1 MPHDAPCTSLHLWK
15 CSVRRRMRRIWC
27 SKVSRQTSKVIPCSG
42 AWLQLLMRAVPKV
55 FCWAICH
62 LPRWENWKGEKVKSD
77 DFFVAKPFWNATKC
91 RRYDATNKID
101 KIRCGD
107 IWQWMCVLSTARNL
121 SAIQIVWRC
130 SRRYFSIIILWK
142 IPIPLIP
149 GVVVSVFFSYSWPR
163 LLSIF
168 SPYSFR
174 VPRLP
179 IFGLVSSHSR
189 PPCSLRIPALHGL
202 LFVFSPCSF
211 FLSLLISD
219 PVSSPWPRLLFR
231 AVSSPYSQYS
241 LRISGLVSSQDT
253 CPLRNISVFL
263 ASSPLILASSP
274 LLNTEENIERERER
288 EDREETIQRIRLK
301 SVENTKK
308 RGRIQRE
315 KTGKLTSWHLLSL
328 VRSWRTPL
336 APTVEKNGTAEPW
349 VKQPVKL

>member
-1 MPHDAPCTSLHLWK
+1 M
-15 CSVRRRMRRIWC
+15 I
-27 SKVSRQTSKVIPCSG
+27 
-42 AWLQLLMRAVPKV
+42 
-55 FCWAICH
+55 
-62 LPRWENWKGEKVKSD
+62 
-77 DFFVAKPFWNATKC
+77 
-91 RRYDATNKID
+91 YDTE
-101 KIRCGD
+101 C
-107 IWQWMCVLSTARNL
+107 QFLSTSRNL
-121 SAIQIVWRC
+121 SAIQIVSRC

-174 VPRLP
+174 VPGLP

-274 LLNTEENIERERER
+274 LLNTRRIERERER
-288 EDREETIQRIRLK
+288 RQGRENTENT
-301 SVENTKK
+301 VENTKK
-308 RGRIQRE
+308 TGRIQRE

-328 VRSWRTPL
+328 VWSWRTPL
-336 APTVEKNGTAEPW
+336 YDGGKNWDLGIVRRHCRTMAQTASQIIASRITRISSTWTKRAKKSGSSYGYVLFSFRYWHTCCGYSFLYRGKNLSVYLADRAPSQRLTIHSFKPLFSSGE
-349 VKQPVKL
+349 

>member
-1 MPHDAPCTSLHLWK
+1 M
-15 CSVRRRMRRIWC
+15 I
-27 SKVSRQTSKVIPCSG
+27 
-42 AWLQLLMRAVPKV
+42 
-55 FCWAICH
+55 
-62 LPRWENWKGEKVKSD
+62 
-77 DFFVAKPFWNATKC
+77 
-91 RRYDATNKID
+91 YDTE
-101 KIRCGD
+101 C
-107 IWQWMCVLSTARNL
+107 QFLSTSRNL
-121 SAIQIVWRC
+121 SAIQIVSRC

-174 VPRLP
+174 VPGLP

-274 LLNTEENIERERER
+274 LLNTRRIERERE
-288 EDREETIQRIRLK
+288 
-301 SVENTKK
+301 
-308 RGRIQRE
+308 
-315 KTGKLTSWHLLSL
+315 KTGKRKYREYGWKYKEDGENTEREDGEVNILASSIFGMKLAHPTLRRWKKL
-328 VRSWRTPL
+328 RSRHCSAPL
-336 APTVEKNGTAEPW
+336 QNHGSNS
-349 VKQPVKL
+349 QSNYSQ